1 MLIYYILYS
10 FFGIST
16 VIVGSP
22 GIKDKERA
30 QKTSF
35 VICII
40 ALILLFGLRHPSMGN
55 DLHYGMSNGYL
66 GSFMQIGHYSWK
78 SVLSGIQIRNYE
90 YGFIL
95 FNKIIYSI
103 YPHQQA
109 LLLGC
114 AVVSWSLLGYT
125 IYKNTDSPIMSLVI
139 YMGLPSLLM
148 MFSGL
153 RQTLAFSIAAFS
165 FNFIKEKKPIKF
177 IITVLV
183 AWLFHSSAFFFL
195 VAYPCYYIKRTRFF
209 KIFTVIGIPMVY
221 VFRYPLYFFFGR
233 LFKEDV
239 KLLETPSFT
248 LMIVF
253 YLIYIFCMIFSND
266 DDKEESGLLN
276 LFSWVC
282 IFQMF
287 ASVSCIAMR
296 MGYYF
301 MIFLALLLPKTFKNV
316 KSSEKERELIQ
327 VFTITIFILYGIHAL
342 KTSTWACSNPYHFF
356 REFF

>member
-10 FFGIST
+10 LFGIAT
-16 VIVGSP
+16 LIVGSP

-40 ALILLFGLRHPSMGN
+40 ALILLFGLRHPIMGN

-66 GSFMQIGHYSWK
+66 GSFMQIGRYSWK
-78 SVLSGIQIRNYE
+78 SVLSGINLRNYE

-103 YPHQQA
+103 CPNQQA
-109 LLLGC
+109 LLFGC
-114 AVVSWSLLGYT
+114 SVVSWGFLGYT

-139 YMGLPSLLM
+139 YIGLPSFLM
-148 MFSGL
+148 NFSGL
-153 RQTLAFSIAAFS
+153 RQTLAFSITAFS

-195 VAYPCYYIKRTRFF
+195 VAYPCYYIKRTSLF
-209 KIFTVIGIPMVY
+209 KTFTIFAIPMVY
-221 VFRYPLYFFFGR
+221 VFRYPLYSFFGK
-233 LFKEDV
+233 LFKEEV
-239 KLLETPSFT
+239 RFFETPSFT
-248 LMIVF
+248 LMIVL
-253 YLIYIFCMIFSND
+253 YLIYIFCTVFSND
-266 DDKEESGLLN
+266 DDKEEVGLLN
-276 LFSWVC
+276 LFIWVC

-287 ASVSCIAMR
+287 ASVSSIAMR

-301 MIFLALLLPKTFKNV
+301 MIFLALLLPKTLKNV
-316 KSSEKERELIQ
+316 ESSEKVRKLIQ
-327 VFTITIFILYGIHAL
+327 VVIIAIFIVYGIHAL

-356 REFF
+356 WESF